1 MLLQK
6 LLIAG
11 DINRNVVL
19 VRGSL
24 VMVQTTDCSAL
35 VTFAAEDKT
44 FLLTSSVIWV
54 DAVEGAS
61 GTATACKTSCFK
73 QGVYKFSPSNFPR
86 NFMQI
91 PGDFHKH
98 FIQQISR
105 IPRSCKHPE
114 NLNISG
120 WGIARSMLCATKPA
134 WANWLTLVYQENGL

>member
-44 FLLTSSVIWV
+44 FLLTSSVI
-54 DAVEGAS
+54 
-61 GTATACKTSCFK
+61 
-73 QGVYKFSPSNFPR
+73 
-86 NFMQI
+86 
-91 PGDFHKH
+91 
-98 FIQQISR
+98 
-105 IPRSCKHPE
+105 
-114 NLNISG
+114 
-120 WGIARSMLCATKPA
+120 
-134 WANWLTLVYQENGL
+134 